1 MVPDISLSTKQLS
14 STKKEKAR
22 ISLTILV
29 NGDSTEQPK
38 LWIISST
45 KRLQCFK
52 NININNL
59 SIKQQANKKVW
70 ITTKIIK
77 DWLAWFWQYLQA
89 KKLGKKVLLLI
100 DNHSAHVK
108 AVKNLK
114 GENSTILH
122 SIEILFLP
130 PNTTSQYQPYD
141 QGVINTFKLY
151 YYQYQT

>member
-59 SIKQQANKKVW
+59 SIK
-70 ITTKIIK
+70 
-77 DWLAWFWQYLQA
+77 
-89 KKLGKKVLLLI
+89 
-100 DNHSAHVK
+100 
-108 AVKNLK
+108 
-114 GENSTILH
+114 
-122 SIEILFLP
+122 
-130 PNTTSQYQPYD
+130 
-141 QGVINTFKLY
+141 
-151 YYQYQT
+151 